1 MKQAVR
7 RGIGE
12 IIVDD
17 VPTPGVPAH
26 HVLVRPLRSLISSG
40 TETASLHTGS
50 LASVA
55 AGNPSQVK
63 KVLDLMTVAG
73 PARTIEEVRAKLK
86 DYAVLGYSGAGVVAA
101 VGDGVRDLEV
111 GTRVAYGGEGTGHG
125 EYIVT
130 GRNLV
135 ARIPDAVDDEQASF
149 STLGAIAM
157 NAVRT
162 AEIDL
167 GDRVAVVGLGLVGQ
181 LTAQLARLRGARVI
195 ALDIQKER
203 IALAERLGAERGVAG
218 SDAAPQQVRELTEG
232 LGADCVIVCAAAK
245 SDVPMRQALGMLRDR
260 GRVVVVG
267 AVEMHYP
274 WLEAYLKEARVLM
287 ARAYGPGS
295 YDAAYER
302 KGQDYPLPYVRWTEN
317 RNQEEFLRLVGTGQV
332 DVRPL
337 ITHRF
342 PLDEAAKAYETIMT
356 PGSGSLAVVLQ
367 YAAEAP
373 PRERT
378 VRTAHPAPGAGAT
391 GTLKVGLV
399 GPGNILRWAHVPALR
414 GVRDAQVVAVYSSN
428 GVRAK
433 AFAERYKAGYATTEL
448 GKLMGDPGVD
458 AVFITGRN
466 NVHASQAIAALEA
479 GKHAFVEK
487 PLAITDDECRRL
499 WAAARG
505 QRALVITG
513 YNRRFAPDYRRVKA
527 ALDKRTGPAVLNA
540 RVTSPGIAN
549 GYWMADPAIGGAIL
563 GEACHFVDTFHWLL
577 GSEFV
582 SVSAYSLPPRDT
594 DPVGTNN
601 MAAAFRFAD
610 GSVANLTYCT
620 VGHPGMT
627 SERVEAFATGI
638 ATGTEDFKRSYVH
651 GALKRDSTRWLAAKG
666 YDAQMLA
673 FAAAVRGEA
682 PPAVTLLDG
691 IRASVACL
699 RMLDS
704 AAADGAPQ
712 AIDLSPYA

>member
-1 MKQAVR
+1 MKQVVR

-17 VPTPGVPAH
+17 VPAPGIPEH

-50 LASVA
+50 LASIA
-55 AGNPSQVK
+55 AENPSQIK
-63 KVLDLMTVAG
+63 KVLDLMSVAG

-101 VGDGVRDLEV
+101 VHPSVRDLEP
-111 GTRVAYGGEGTGHG
+111 GARVAYGGEGTGHG

-135 ARIPDAVDDEQASF
+135 ARVPDEVDYESASF

-157 NAVRT
+157 NAVRV

-181 LTAQLARLRGARVI
+181 LTAQLARLRGARVL
-195 ALDIQKER
+195 ALDIQKDR
-203 IALAERLGAERGVAG
+203 IALAEKLGAEAGITG
-218 SDAAPQQVRELTEG
+218 SDAAPEQVRELTEG
-232 LGADCVIVCAAAK
+232 RGADCVIVCAAAK
-245 SDVPMRQALGMLRDR
+245 SDVPMRQALSMLRDR

-295 YDAAYER
+295 YDEGYER
-302 KGQDYPLPYVRWTEN
+302 KGRDYPLPYVRWTEN
-317 RNQEEFLRLVGTGQV
+317 RNQEEFLRLIGTGDV

-337 ITHRF
+337 ITHRY
-342 PLDEAAKAYETIMT
+342 PLVDAAKAYETIMT
-356 PGSGSLAVVLQ
+356 PGSGSLAVVLSYGEQ
-367 YAAEAP
+367 EP

-378 VRTAHPAPGAGAT
+378 IPTAHSQASAT
-391 GTLKVGLV
+391 KGTLKVALV

-414 GVRDAQVVAVYSSN
+414 EVRDAKVVAVYSSN
-428 GVRAK
+428 GVRSK

-448 GKLMGDPGVD
+448 GKVMGDPGVD
-458 AVFITGRN
+458 AVLITGRN
-466 NVHASQAIAALEA
+466 NVHAAQAIAAVEH

-487 PLAITDDECRRL
+487 PLALTDEECQRI
-499 WAAARG
+499 WAAAKG
-505 QRALVITG
+505 KDKLIVTG
-513 YNRRFAPDYRRVKA
+513 FNRRFAPDYRRVKA
-527 ALDKRTGPAVLNA
+527 ALDKRQGPAVLSA
-540 RVTSPGIAN
+540 RVTSPGIAG
-549 GYWMADPAIGGAIL
+549 GYWMSDPKIGGAIL
-563 GEACHFVDTFHWLL
+563 GEACHFVDLFYWLL

-582 SVSAYSLPPRDT
+582 SVSAFSLPPRDT
-594 DPVGTNN
+594 DPIGSNN
-601 MAAAFRFAD
+601 MACSFRFVD

-620 VGHPGMT
+620 VGHKSMT
-627 SERVEAFATGI
+627 SEKVEAFAVGI
-638 ATGTEDFKRSYVH
+638 ATGTEDFKRSYVA
-651 GALKRDSTRWLAAKG
+651 GQVKPASRRWLAAKG
-666 YDAQMLA
+666 YNDQMLA
-673 FAAAVRGEA
+673 FAAAVRGEK

-691 IRASVACL
+691 IRSSVACL

-712 AIDLSPYA
+712 AISLEPYR